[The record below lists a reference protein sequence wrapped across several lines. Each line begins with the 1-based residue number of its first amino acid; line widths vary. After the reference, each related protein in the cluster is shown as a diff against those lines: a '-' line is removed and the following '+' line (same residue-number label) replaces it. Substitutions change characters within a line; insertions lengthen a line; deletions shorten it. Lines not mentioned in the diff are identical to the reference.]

1 MQLKS
6 FILPIADAVRHE
18 EELNR
23 FLRGH
28 RILQVTRNFCSENG
42 GYWAVLVEYME
53 GDASGEV
60 EPISRNGKKKDV
72 LEELTDAEKNV
83 YYQLAEI
90 RRKVAH
96 EKDMPAYM
104 IFSNAE
110 LAVLA
115 RQPNLSIE
123 LQKGIKG
130 VSTKHLTDYLSYFI
144 STVEDETGRIL
155 NGEDSAS

>member
-28 RILQVTRNFCSENG
+28 RVLQVNRSFCSENG

-60 EPISRNGKKKDV
+60 DPVSRNGKKRDV
-72 LEELTDAEKNV
+72 LEDLTENEKNV
-83 YYQLAEI
+83 YYQLVEI

-115 RQPNLSIE
+115 RQPNLSLE

-130 VSTKHLTDYLSYFI
+130 VSTKHLTDYLPYFI
-144 STVEDETGRIL
+144 PTLEDETSGIL
-155 NGEDSAS
+155 NGEDCAS